1 MLELAYFLSIC
12 RTSIT
17 VSFRSTCE
25 RKIYFQVSSWVLKGE
40 FIRSST
46 TLLPYFLLSNCT
58 RKMLPLRVTIKDR
71 NKMEWWSLQEHY
83 ISRDVL
89 TNLDLDNNEV
99 EESNS
104 LAHFDDQSP
113 NNVSSRQHVESS
125 MKYEHD
131 TDIRIGYQQHW
142 KWMLELNSGNE
153 TKTKANLFL
162 QPVLLKWLIWTRL
175 IWDWCIPWSSPGRR
189 WAWARQACQ
198 AASWLP

>member
-1 MLELAYFLSIC
+1 MLELAYFSSIC

-25 RKIYFQVSSWVLKGE
+25 RKIYFQVSSWVLKE

-46 TLLPYFLLSNCT
+46 TLLPYFLLSNYT
-58 RKMLPLRVTIKDR
+58 RKMLPLKVTTKDR
-71 NKMEWWSLQEHY
+71 NKVEWWSLQECC
-83 ISRDVL
+83 ISHNIL

-99 EESNS
+99 EESKS
-104 LAHFDDQSP
+104 VVHFDDLSA
-113 NNVSSRQHVESS
+113 NTVSSRRRVESS

-162 QPVLLKWLIWTRL
+162 QHVLLKWLIWTQL
-175 IWDWCIPWSSPGRR
+175 TWDRCIPWLSLGRR
-189 WAWARQACQ
+189 WAWARRACQ
-198 AASWLP
+198 AVSWLP